1 MLPARWLDVP
11 LSFGLIMAG
20 FAGHAVFP
28 TIYHDMED
36 PKEYKRM
43 VNSTYLTVAAVYLTV
58 AVTGYLM
65 FGSATLQEITLNLM
79 AVADYNQPLNRFAVC
94 WVALNPIAKYGL
106 TLNPVLLSWQTVL
119 PHRFGSLAS
128 VCLTTLMLVCLV
140 FLLPNFD
147 RVISLLGAFF
157 SFFISAIFPLVCHIK
172 LFRQTMPRW
181 ELWINHLLLVLAS
194 FMAITGT
201 IKSFI

>member
-1 MLPARWLDVP
+1 MLA
-11 LSFGLIMAG
+11 
-20 FAGHAVFP
+20 
-28 TIYHDMED
+28 
-36 PKEYKRM
+36 
-43 VNSTYLTVAAVYLTV
+43 
-58 AVTGYLM
+58 
-65 FGSATLQEITLNLM
+65 
-79 AVADYNQPLNRFAVC
+79 
-94 WVALNPIAKYGL
+94 
-106 TLNPVLLSWQTVL
+106 
-119 PHRFGSLAS
+119 
-128 VCLTTLMLVCLV
+128 CLV